1 MYKIKEKCYN
11 PLRKEDAN
19 MVDINKMTKN
29 TKLEVAIEVISAKIA
44 NLSKEGY
51 SVNDDQMK
59 KLLEERTKM
68 YSGDEETIDKI
79 IREYGPEIKQKYDN
93 V

>member
-1 MYKIKEKCYN
+1 
-11 PLRKEDAN
+11 

-51 SVNDDQMK
+51 SVDDDQMK

-79 IREYGPEIKQKYDN
+79 IREYGPEIKQKYDK

>member
-1 MYKIKEKCYN
+1 
-11 PLRKEDAN
+11 

-29 TKLEVAIEVISAKIA
+29 TNLEVAIEVISAKIA

>member
-1 MYKIKEKCYN
+1 
-11 PLRKEDAN
+11 

-29 TKLEVAIEVISAKIA
+29 TRLEVAIEVISAKIA

-51 SVNDDQMK
+51 SVDDDQMK